1 MNHLNLFFKKRK
13 KIYFHKVLENLNI
26 KNKKNYKNF
35 LVNDI
40 QTIDQA
46 KKNDISED
54 EHKASQEDVQ
64 KETDHFIKDLEDL
77 LKQKEQE
84 IMTV

>member
-1 MNHLNLFFKKRK
+1 MKNQKLFFKKRK

-40 QTIDQA
+40 QTIAQA
-46 KKNDISED
+46 KKNDITFFHSS
-54 EHKASQEDVQ
+54 KY
-64 KETDHFIKDLEDL
+64 KDLL
-77 LKQKEQE
+77 NASSSNFIIFFKSFS
-84 IMTV
+84 